1 MSSCCKH
8 QPASG
13 AALSCAMPEHAGHD
27 HTGHDHAAHAHDE
40 TPPPANAAGARLQ
53 LAIPAMDC
61 PTEGQLIAK
70 VLRPLAGVNDLSFNY
85 IERTV
90 TLYHDGVVETE
101 VLVALSAIGMPAT
114 RHESA
119 SPAATTARGQ
129 AGWQLWLAGSLA
141 VLAEALAFGGAG
153 DASLPVVAC
162 AVPSMLLAG
171 RSTARKGWFALKTA
185 TLNIYFLMSLAVLGA
200 MLLGQW
206 PEAAMVLCLFALSE
220 KLEARAL
227 ARAGDAVKALMA
239 LRPETAWL
247 QQDDGWQEVAVATV
261 KVGRIVRVRPGE
273 RVPLDGEI
281 SAGHSQFNEA
291 PITGESLPLDK
302 GPGDAVY
309 AGAINGG
316 ALVQLRVTAP
326 ADGSVLARIIR
337 SVREA
342 QAGKAPTQRFI
353 DRFAARYTP
362 LVVALAVLLAV
373 ALPMLGLL
381 GWQAALYKALVL
393 LVIACPCALV
403 IATPVTLVSA
413 LAAAARHGMLIK
425 GGAALEAAARIR
437 TVALDKTGTLT
448 SGTVA
453 VTRVEPL
460 ADGYDEA
467 TVLALAAALEQHS
480 THPLARAVCRR
491 AAAANVAA
499 AVLHGA
505 VTERPGQGMLGSAGG
520 RRLALGNRRLALAQ
534 GVAAAQLDALLAPL
548 EAQGEGYLLL
558 LADGALLALL
568 HVNDTL
574 RPQAGHT
581 MAALQAQGLRVL
593 MLSGDQ
599 PAVVRRVAAEL
610 KLDEAHGG
618 LLPDDKLQRLAVAQR
633 HGAVAMVGDGVN
645 DAPALAQAELGI
657 AMGAAGSDTALET
670 AQVAL
675 MDDRLDKLPLLFAHA
690 RRSMVVLRANIVI
703 ALAIKLLFFVLA
715 LAGVATLWMAVFAD
729 VGASLLVIGNGLR
742 LARARLGDKHEEV
755 TP

>member
-8 QPASG
+8 QHA
-13 AALSCAMPEHAGHD
+13 SCATSEHAGYD
-27 HTGHDHAAHAHDE
+27 HAGHDHAAHDHAHAE
-40 TPPPANAAGARLQ
+40 TPPPANAAGTRLQ

-90 TLYHDGVVETE
+90 TLYHDGVAETE

-114 RHESA
+114 LHASA
-119 SPAATTARGQ
+119 APAVATTHGQ
-129 AGWQLWLAGSLA
+129 AGWQLWLAGALA

-153 DASLPVVAC
+153 DASVPVVAC
-162 AVPSMLLAG
+162 AVPAMLLAG

-185 TLNIYFLMSLAVLGA
+185 TLNIYFLMSVAVLGA

-206 PEAAMVLCLFALSE
+206 PEAAMVLFLFALSE

-239 LRPETAWL
+239 LRPETAWV
-247 QQDDGWQEVAVATV
+247 QDGDGWQEVAVAAV

-281 SAGHSQFNEA
+281 IAGHSQFDEA

-373 ALPMLGLL
+373 ALPTLGLM
-381 GWQAALYKALVL
+381 GWQAALYQALVL

-413 LAAAARHGMLIK
+413 LVAGARHGMLIK
-425 GGAALEAAARIR
+425 GGAALEAAARVR

-453 VTRVEPL
+453 VTRIEPL
-460 ADGYDEA
+460 ADGHDEA

-499 AVLHGA
+499 ATLHGA
-505 VTERPGQGMLGSAGG
+505 VTERPGQGMLGSIGG
-520 RRLALGNRRLALAQ
+520 RQLALGNRRLALAQ
-534 GVAAAQLDALLAPL
+534 GVAAARLDALL
-548 EAQGEGYLLL
+548 EEQGEGYLLL
-558 LADGALLALL
+558 LLDGELLALL

-574 RPQAGHT
+574 RPQAEHSI
-581 MAALQAQGLRVL
+581 AALQAQGLRVL

-618 LLPDDKLQRLAVAQR
+618 LLPDDKLQRLAATQR

-645 DAPALAQAELGI
+645 DAPALAQADLGI

-675 MDDRLDKLPLLFAHA
+675 MDDRLDRLPLLFAHA
-690 RRSMVVLRANIVI
+690 RRSMAVLRANIAI

-742 LARARLGDKHEEV
+742 LARARLGDKQGKE
-755 TP
+755 TT

>member
-8 QPASG
+8 QHA
-13 AALSCAMPEHAGHD
+13 SCATSEHAGYD
-27 HTGHDHAAHAHDE
+27 HAGHDHAAHDHAHAE
-40 TPPPANAAGARLQ
+40 TPPPANAAGTRLQ

-90 TLYHDGVVETE
+90 TLYHDGVAETE

-114 RHESA
+114 LHASA
-119 SPAATTARGQ
+119 APAVATTHGQ
-129 AGWQLWLAGSLA
+129 AGWQLWLAGALA

-153 DASLPVVAC
+153 DASVPVVAC
-162 AVPSMLLAG
+162 AVPAMLLAG

-185 TLNIYFLMSLAVLGA
+185 TLNIYFLMSVAVLGA

-206 PEAAMVLCLFALSE
+206 PEAAMVLFLFALSE

-239 LRPETAWL
+239 LRPETAWV
-247 QQDDGWQEVAVATV
+247 QDGDGWQEVAVAAV

-281 SAGHSQFNEA
+281 IAGHSQFDEA

-362 LVVALAVLLAV
+362 LVVALTVLLAV
-373 ALPMLGLL
+373 ALPTLGLM
-381 GWQAALYKALVL
+381 GWQAALYQALVL

-413 LAAAARHGMLIK
+413 LVAGARHGMLIK
-425 GGAALEAAARIR
+425 GGAALEAAARVR

-453 VTRVEPL
+453 VTRIEPL
-460 ADGYDEA
+460 ADGHDEA

-499 AVLHGA
+499 ATLHGA
-505 VTERPGQGMLGSAGG
+505 VTERPGQGMLGSIGG
-520 RRLALGNRRLALAQ
+520 RQLALGNRRLALAQ
-534 GVAAAQLDALLAPL
+534 GVAAARLDALL
-548 EAQGEGYLLL
+548 EEQGEGYLLL
-558 LADGALLALL
+558 LLDGELLALL

-574 RPQAGHT
+574 RPQAEHSI
-581 MAALQAQGLRVL
+581 AALQAQGLRVL

-618 LLPDDKLQRLAVAQR
+618 LLPDDKLQRLAATQR

-645 DAPALAQAELGI
+645 DAPALAQADLGI

-675 MDDRLDKLPLLFAHA
+675 MDDRLDRLPLLFAHA
-690 RRSMVVLRANIVI
+690 RRSMAVLRANIAI

-742 LARARLGDKHEEV
+742 LARARLGDKQGKE
-755 TP
+755 TT

>member
-8 QPASG
+8 QPDAG
-13 AALSCAMPEHAGHD
+13 AAVSCATPEHAGHDHSGHD
-27 HTGHDHAAHAHDE
+27 HTGHDHAAHDE
-40 TPPPANAAGARLQ
+40 TPPPANADGTRLQ

-119 SPAATTARGQ
+119 SPAAATARGQ
-129 AGWQLWLAGSLA
+129 AGWQLWLAGGLA

-206 PEAAMVLCLFALSE
+206 PEAAMVLFLFALSE

-239 LRPETAWL
+239 LRPETAWV
-247 QQDDGWQEVAVATV
+247 QQDGGWQEVAVATV

-302 GPGDAVY
+302 GPGDAVF

-460 ADGYDEA
+460 ADGHDEV

-480 THPLARAVCRR
+480 THPLARAVCQR
-491 AAAANVAA
+491 AAAA
-499 AVLHGA
+499 AVLQGA
-505 VTERPGQGMLGSAGG
+505 VTELPGQGMLGCVGG

-558 LADGALLALL
+558 LADGVLLALL

-574 RPQAGHT
+574 RPQAGYT

-618 LLPDDKLQRLAVAQR
+618 LLPDDKLQSLAAAQR
-633 HGAVAMVGDGVN
+633 HGSVAMVGDGVN

-690 RRSMVVLRANIVI
+690 RRSMAVLRANIVI
-703 ALAIKLLFFVLA
+703 ALAVKLLFFVLA

>member
-8 QPASG
+8 QHA
-13 AALSCAMPEHAGHD
+13 SCATPEHASHE
-27 HTGHDHAAHAHDE
+27 HAAHDHASHAA
-40 TPPPANAAGARLQ
+40 PPPANATGARLQ

-90 TLYHDGVVETE
+90 TLYHDGVEETA
-101 VLVALSAIGMPAT
+101 VLVALSAIGMPAM
-114 RHESA
+114 RHENAHSV
-119 SPAATTARGQ
+119 TVKHGQ
-129 AGWQLWLAGSLA
+129 AGWQLWLAGALA
-141 VLAEALAFGGAG
+141 VLAEVLAFGGAG
-153 DASLPVVAC
+153 DASVPVVAC
-162 AVPSMLLAG
+162 AVPAMLLAG

-185 TLNIYFLMSLAVLGA
+185 TLNIYFLMSVAVLGA

-206 PEAAMVLCLFALSE
+206 PEAAMVLFLFALSE

-227 ARAGDAVKALMA
+227 ARAGDAVTALMA
-239 LRPETAWL
+239 LRPETAWV
-247 QQDDGWQEVAVATV
+247 QHGDGWQEVAVAAV
-261 KVGRIVRVRPGE
+261 KVGHIVRVRPGE

-281 SAGHSQFNEA
+281 SAGHSQFNAA
-291 PITGESLPLDK
+291 PITGESLPQDK
-302 GPGDAVY
+302 GPGDTVF
-309 AGAINGG
+309 AGSINGG

-373 ALPMLGLL
+373 ALPLLGLM
-381 GWQAALYKALVL
+381 GWQAALYQSLVL

-413 LAAAARHGMLIK
+413 LAAGARHGMLIK

-437 TVALDKTGTLT
+437 SVALDKTGTLT

-453 VTRVEPL
+453 LTRVEPL
-460 ADGYDEA
+460 AAGYDEA
-467 TVLALAAALEQHS
+467 TLLALASALAQHS
-480 THPLARAVCRR
+480 THPQARAVCRR
-491 AAAANVAA
+491 AAAGNVAA
-499 AVLHGA
+499 ATLHGM
-505 VTERPGQGMLGSAGG
+505 VTELAGQGLLGRVGNHQ
-520 RRLALGNRRLALAQ
+520 LALGNRRLALAQ
-534 GVAAAQLDALLAPL
+534 GVAAAQLDSLLAPL

-568 HVNDTL
+568 HVNDQPRADAAATI
-574 RPQAGHT
+574 G
-581 MAALQAQGLRVL
+581 ALQAQGLRVL

-618 LLPDDKLQRLAVAQR
+618 LLPDDKLQRLAATQR

-645 DAPALAQAELGI
+645 DAPALAQADLGI

-675 MDDRLDKLPLLFAHA
+675 MDDRLNRLPLLFAHA
-690 RRSMVVLRANIVI
+690 RRSMAVLRANIAI

-742 LARARLGDKHEEV
+742 LARARLGDKQGKE
-755 TP
+755 TT